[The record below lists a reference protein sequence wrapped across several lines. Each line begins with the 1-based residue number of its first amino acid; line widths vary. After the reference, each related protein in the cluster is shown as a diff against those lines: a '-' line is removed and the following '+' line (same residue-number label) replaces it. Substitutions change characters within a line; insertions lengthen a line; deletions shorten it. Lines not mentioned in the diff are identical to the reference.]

1 MTDNHNPKR
10 DCPYCNK
17 SIITSR
23 LGKHFLNSCKTA
35 FVEAN
40 KKKFTSEFNGYMS
53 CRLKNE
59 ELIYIS
65 LATQSSCMKEK
76 MIWPVARKEVNI
88 QKHKAVAKQ
97 LLQELSDLKSQD
109 KPIDDINTPD
119 LDTKEI
125 QDNSEAFLTAIA
137 SAKNQI
143 DKNEDHI
150 TELERIIEALKKRYS
165 VSEEDYEDVESECKL
180 DEDDMS
186 DINVQSLFK
195 DKAFLKKHT
204 EITNDYVRK
213 FRK

>member
-1 MTDNHNPKR
+1 
-10 DCPYCNK
+10 
-17 SIITSR
+17 
-23 LGKHFLNSCKTA
+23 
-35 FVEAN
+35 
-40 KKKFTSEFNGYMS
+40 MS